1 MRSLRT
7 RQAACCSSAL
17 PIMFTRSFRL
27 ALQHVGQCRL
37 AIRPSFRTFSSSVN
51 VRVGDT
57 PTKFTNIL
65 AGANVPPVQVKTI
78 TSEGI
83 QLEDGLVIP
92 SSCIFLEGK
101 VFLWNVPPMP
111 WEGWKP
117 EHFEI
122 FDTVI
127 PKPEL
132 VILGTGKRV
141 VPPPPHVRQYLSK
154 IGIQVEVMDTRN
166 ACSTYNLLAEE
177 GRRVAAALLPFTPQ
191 AWK

>member
-1 MRSLRT
+1 MFSRSLKLAARHTRPHHNISRT
-7 RQAACCSSAL
+7 CLRA
-17 PIMFTRSFRL
+17 
-27 ALQHVGQCRL
+27 
-37 AIRPSFRTFSSSVN
+37 FSSSPAI
-51 VRVGDT
+51 RTGDS

-65 AGANVPPVQVKTI
+65 AGANVPPVQVKTV
-78 TSEGI
+78 TPEGI
-83 QLEDGLVIP
+83 QLEDGLTIP
-92 SSCIFLEGK
+92 SSCIFLKGK
-101 VFLWNVPPMP
+101 VFLWNTPAEP

-132 VILGTGKRV
+132 VLLGTGKRV
-141 VPPPPHVRQYLSK
+141 VPPPPHIRQYLSK
-154 IGIQVEVMDTRN
+154 IGIQTEFMDTRN

-177 GRRVAAALLPFTPQ
+177 GRQVAAALLPSTPQ